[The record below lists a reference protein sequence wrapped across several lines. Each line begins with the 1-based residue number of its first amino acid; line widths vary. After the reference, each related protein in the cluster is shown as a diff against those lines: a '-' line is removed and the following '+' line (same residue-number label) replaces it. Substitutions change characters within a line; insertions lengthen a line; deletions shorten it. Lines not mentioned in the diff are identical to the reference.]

1 MKSYEELDVWQE
13 AMDLVELV
21 YQASSSFPQDE
32 RFGLTSQ
39 VRRAAVSFPSNIAEG
54 HARTSTRDFLRFL
67 AISMGSVAEVK
78 TQSLIAKRM
87 QFLRPEASDLACQQ
101 TDRVGRM
108 LRGLMK
114 SLDARLAPV
123 PSPLPPAP

>member
-39 VRRAAVSFPSNIAEG
+39 VRRAAVSIPSNIAEG
-54 HARTSTRDFLRFL
+54 HARTSTRDFLHFL

-78 TQSLIAKRM
+78 TQLLIAKRM